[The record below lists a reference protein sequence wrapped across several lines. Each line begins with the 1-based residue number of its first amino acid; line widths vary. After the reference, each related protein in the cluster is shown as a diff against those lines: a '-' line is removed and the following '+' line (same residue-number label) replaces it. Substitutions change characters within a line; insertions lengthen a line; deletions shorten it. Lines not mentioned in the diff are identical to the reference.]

1 MPIPA
6 CRFCATPL
14 EHVFADLGM
23 SPLANSYL
31 APDQL
36 AGMEPF
42 YPLRAYVCSACLL
55 VQLEEFETPDRIFS
69 DYAYFSSYS
78 TTWLEHAKAYVDQ
91 MTARFNLDASSHVV
105 ELASNDGYLLQYFH
119 ERRIPVLGIEPAA
132 NVAKL
137 ALQKGIPTLVE
148 FFGVETAASLMP
160 DSAADLLLG
169 NNVLAHVP
177 DLNDFV
183 AGMKILLKPGGV
195 ITMEFPHLLSLVE
208 QNHWD
213 TIYHEHFSYFSFRTV
228 CEVFRAHGLR
238 LFDVDLLPTHG
249 GSLRIYGAHEANE
262 DLPDTERTRALLAV
276 EHAAGFDDLE
286 TYSDYGRRVTADKM
300 DILSFLIERKRAG
313 QRLVGYGA
321 PAKANTLLNYC
332 GVGPEFIDYT
342 CDLNPSKQ
350 GHFLPG
356 THIPIRSPE
365 AIREDRPDVVLIMP
379 WNLKDEI
386 IEQLSFIREWGG
398 QFATLTP
405 ELQLIR

>member
-1 MPIPA
+1 MPGPL
-6 CRFCATPL
+6 CRFCAQPL

-31 APDQL
+31 AGDQL
-36 AGMEPF
+36 AAMEPF
-42 YPLRAYVCSACLL
+42 YPLLAYVCSGCLL

-78 TTWLEHAKAYVDQ
+78 TTWLDHSKDYVDQ
-91 MTARFNLDASSHVV
+91 MTHRFGLDESSHVV

-119 ERRIPVLGIEPAA
+119 ARHIPVLGIEPAA

-148 FFGVETAASLMP
+148 FFGVETARSLVP

-208 QNHWD
+208 QNQWD

-228 CEVFRAHGLR
+228 RAVFAAHGLR
-238 LFDVDLLPTHG
+238 LFDVDRLPTHG
-249 GSLRIYGAHEANE
+249 GSLRIYGAHA
-262 DLPDTERTRALLAV
+262 DDAGKPDTSRTVDLLEIER
-276 EHAAGFDDLE
+276 AAGFEELA
-286 TYSDYGRRVTADKM
+286 TYVDYGRRVALDKM
-300 DILSFLIERKRAG
+300 QILAFLIDCKRAG
-313 QRLVGYGA
+313 QSVVGYGA
-321 PAKANTLLNYC
+321 PAKGNTLLNYC
-332 GVGPEFIDYT
+332 GIGPEFIDYT
-342 CDLNPSKQ
+342 CDLNPHKQ
-350 GHFLPG
+350 GHYLPG
-356 THIPIRSPE
+356 SHIPIRSPD
-365 AIREDRPDVVLIMP
+365 AIAQTRPDVVLILP

-386 IEQLSFIREWGG
+386 IEQLGYVRDWGG
-398 QFATLTP
+398 HFAARSP
-405 ELQLIR
+405 ELSLQA